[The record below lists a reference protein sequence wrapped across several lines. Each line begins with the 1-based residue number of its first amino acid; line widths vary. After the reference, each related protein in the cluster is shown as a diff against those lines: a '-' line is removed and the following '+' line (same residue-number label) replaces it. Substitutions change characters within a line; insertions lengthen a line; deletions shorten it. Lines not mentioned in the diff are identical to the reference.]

1 MRFGIYLLID
11 LCLLGI
17 LTRGSLG
24 CLLCL
29 SNLRRPK
36 ALSVPSAALPS
47 YHHLPTALTS
57 RRMVQ
62 RYATERRA
70 QENDE
75 DSEATFDPLR
85 YRVDEDSGHEDP
97 NEEEAVDE
105 EEEGLKKVMMDS
117 IRWYKS
123 TLSPMMPPNCRFL
136 PTCSSYGLESIKK
149 YGAVKGG
156 ILTAWRIIRCT
167 PFGGCGYDAPQWPPV
182 GYRAGSNT
190 KNWF

>member
-1 MRFGIYLLID
+1 
-11 LCLLGI
+11 
-17 LTRGSLG
+17 
-24 CLLCL
+24 
-29 SNLRRPK
+29 
-36 ALSVPSAALPS
+36 
-47 YHHLPTALTS
+47 
-57 RRMVQ
+57 MVQ

-85 YRVDEDSGHEDP
+85 YRVDEDRGHEDP
-97 NEEEAVDE
+97 NEEEDVDE